1 MSKVKWEEEAR
12 SEELKILE
20 YAVQNYTRASYRNLY
35 KKFRHAEINLSGQ
48 PLIGVRE
55 YYLTNRSK
63 EYRSLYVPKYFKLIY
78 YYDENS
84 DTVFITDVWDTR
96 KEPLIQASHLQ

>member
-1 MSKVKWEEEAR
+1 MT
-12 SEELKILE
+12 ELKILE
-20 YAVQNYTRASYRNLY
+20 YAIQNYTRASYRDLY
-35 KKFRHAEINLSGQ
+35 KKFKHAEICLSGQ

-78 YYDENS
+78 YYDEER
-84 DTVFITDVWDTR
+84 DTVRISDVWDTR